1 VLQAKSKTPESVHA
15 AKSKSRQFD
24 EGGFLLTFVDPGTP
38 VLRGSTRHLIGGALL
53 VWLMLLLPLMALAA
67 PGEPEAAG
75 GRIAP
80 SQMMRSLESALA
92 GHRAESAYLKTRV
105 GELEDSKSAVQDEIN
120 AYNSLGDHYSQLL
133 LVPRVEREQIGNA
146 LVTNRLVS
154 RRLIGELNTLEGHYE
169 STSSLFKEN
178 TARTELVRKQ
188 SADIRQ
194 SQLPEA
200 QKRELEATIRTLRQ
214 VLQEKR
220 KLADRY
226 QHIYEDLKH
235 RLHTELDQR
244 KALGKKLSI
253 HLETYNKTVLFIRTN
268 AYAGFSEKA
277 LRETWEYSTSRLKAV
292 FSPPIW
298 QAQWYLV
305 KIGGFANWSVFLL
318 LFVSI
323 IALQGR
329 FRSLLQQIEKRG
341 ADSPDWYHGCLGLRL
356 LRRSR
361 LYLGMALLFGIYSS
375 AHLALLDIG
384 LGRVL
389 FYVFLFLLLTRW
401 GLDYLEFGFRGQPT
415 ELRSYVT
422 VQLKWFF
429 LFFCG
434 LILASILLTWIAGKS
449 SLLAWAARIILSAVF
464 LVWAVFF
471 WRQMKIVVARGVR
484 IGLAAPNPRWVAL
497 CKWWFY
503 IVFGGH
509 LLFYLLGYSQLAG
522 HWMFAWV
529 GTVAL
534 LFWAWLLKQ
543 IIREWDRDHRAK
555 MVRAADDE
563 HAFNIADELSWP
575 LIQLVRLLWFVG
587 LAAGLAWAWD
597 SSGVLFLQ
605 LKRFVD
611 STVAIGSLNI
621 SAKGIVLAALIIY
634 LTRLV
639 VYIGRSLIDEIIL
652 DRRTLEQGLRDT
664 ILTISGYLIW
674 GLGLILALG
683 ILGVNTTSLAV
694 IFGALSVGI
703 GFGLQ
708 TIFNNF
714 FSGLILLFE
723 RPIQVGDTIE
733 VRGLWSKVLKINV
746 RATVVQT
753 YDNASVIIPNSEL
766 ISQRVTNWSFKD
778 KRMRRNMEVGV
789 AYGSDI
795 DLVQKTLLKI
805 VKGSHGVLRRPE
817 PEVLFT
823 EHADSALIFRLRIWL
838 HIDDYWKVPSQIRCE
853 IDRRFR
859 ELDIEIAFPQRDLHI
874 RTLPQ
879 ERVPAASEDSDGA
892 QPAQKSVV
900 PKTPGR
906 E

>member
-1 VLQAKSKTPESVHA
+1 M
-15 AKSKSRQFD
+15 QFD
-24 EGGFLLTFVDPGTP
+24 EGGFPLTFVDPGKL
-38 VLRGSTRHLIGGALL
+38 VLRGSTRHLIGGARL
-53 VWLMLLLPLMALAA
+53 VLLMLLLPLTALAA
-67 PGEPEAAG
+67 PGEPAAAG
-75 GRIAP
+75 GLAAP
-80 SQMMRSLESALA
+80 SQMMSSLESALA
-92 GHRAESAYLKTRV
+92 GHRAERAYLKTRV
-105 GELEDSKSAVQDEIN
+105 GELEDSKSALQDEIN
-120 AYNSLGDHYSQLL
+120 AYNSLGSHYSQLL
-133 LVPRVEREQIGNA
+133 LVPRIEREQIGNA

-154 RRLIGELNTLEGHYE
+154 RRLIEGLKALEGHYE
-169 STSSLFKEN
+169 STLSLFKEN
-178 TARTELVRKQ
+178 AARTELVRKQ
-188 SADIRQ
+188 SADIPQ
-194 SQLPEA
+194 SQLPDA
-200 QKRELEATIRTLRQ
+200 KKRELEATIRTLRQ
-214 VLQEKR
+214 VLQEKK

-235 RLHTELDQR
+235 RLNTELDQK
-244 KALGKKLSI
+244 KALGEMLSARMK
-253 HLETYNKTVLFIRTN
+253 TYNRTFLFTRTN
-268 AYAGFSEKA
+268 FYTGFSEKA
-277 LRETWEYSTSRLKAV
+277 FRETWDYSTRRLKAV
-292 FSPPIW
+292 FSPAIW
-298 QAQWYLV
+298 QTQWFLV
-305 KIGGFANWSVFLL
+305 KMGGFANWSVFLL

-323 IALQGR
+323 VALQGR
-329 FRSLLQQIEKRG
+329 FRALLRRIEKRG
-341 ADSPDWYHGCLGLRL
+341 TDSPDWYHGCLGLCL
-356 LRRSR
+356 LRRSL
-361 LYLGMALLFGIYSS
+361 LYIGMALLFGIYSS

-384 LGRVL
+384 LGRIL
-389 FYVFLFLLLTRW
+389 FYMFLFLLLTRW
-401 GLDYLEFGFRGQPT
+401 GLDTLAFGFRGQPT

-429 LFFCG
+429 RFFCG
-434 LILASILLTWIAGKS
+434 AILASILLTWIAGRS

-484 IGLAAPNPRWVAL
+484 IGLTAPNPRRVAL

-509 LLFYLLGYSQLAG
+509 LLFYLLGYGQLAG

-534 LFWAWLLKQ
+534 LFWAWLLRQ
-543 IIREWDRDHRAK
+543 IIREWDRNHRVN
-555 MVRAADDE
+555 MMRVADDE
-563 HAFNIADELSWP
+563 HSLSITDELSWS

-587 LAAGLAWAWD
+587 LAAGLAWTWD

-611 STVAIGSLNI
+611 STVAIGSLNL

-652 DRRTLEQGLRDT
+652 DKRTLEQGLRDSM
-664 ILTISGYLIW
+664 LTIVGYLIW

-683 ILGVNTTSLAV
+683 ILGVNATSLAIV
-694 IFGALSVGI
+694 FGALSVGI

-733 VRGLWSKVLKINV
+733 VNGLWATVKKINV

-753 YDNASVIIPNSEL
+753 FDNASVIIPNSEL
-766 ISQRVTNWSFKD
+766 ISQQVTNWSFKD
-778 KRMRRNMEVGV
+778 KRIRCNMEVGV

-795 DLVQKTLLKI
+795 DLVKATLKEI
-805 VKGSHGVLRRPE
+805 VKKNPKILKRPE
-817 PEVLFT
+817 PDVLFT
-823 EHADSALIFRLRIWL
+823 EHANSALIFRLRIWVHL
-838 HIDDYWKVPSQIRCE
+838 DDYWQVPSQVRCE
-853 IDRRFR
+853 IDKRFH
-859 ELDIEIAFPQRDLHI
+859 ELAIEIAFPQRDLHI

-879 ERVPAASEDSDGA
+879 ERVPAAAEDSDGA
-892 QPAQKSVV
+892 QPAQKPVV
-900 PKTPGR
+900 PETPGTK
-906 E
+906 